1 MSEKKKFSLD
11 ADLEKCG
18 DNVSNEQPTEKVDIP
33 QSCWLDVTEDI
44 VEPKWLLKHNGIGF
58 SPLGDIQVLRG
69 MEGNGKSFLFTIL
82 MAAVLKGEYGTL
94 SCEIPDAKVLYVD
107 TEQHK
112 SNTLRVQRRVH
123 RICGWKGKEANP
135 RFKVMLL
142 REVEDLESR
151 QKYLWQAIDEFQPTA
166 VFVDGVADLVSNIN
180 DYKECMEFVHK
191 MMAEASKR
199 GISLWSILH
208 VNYGSDK
215 MRGHLGTEI
224 AHKTSDVMSCQKDKT
239 QDPPVFTVEQV
250 KARNKDIRNFQ
261 FVISDDETRLGIPMI
276 TTFVDLN
283 ADTPTNRGERD
294 ELMKEIFGNEKLMTK
309 SDIIKGIINKRF
321 IANDDNSRAKA
332 KDWFNQAS
340 DWGIIDQNG
349 NNRKWFY
356 VGLNADPL
364 GPPLDTQTEL
374 DF

>member
-1 MSEKKKFSLD
+1 MSDKKKFSLD

-123 RICGWKGKEANP
+123 HICGWKGKEANP

-250 KARNKDIRNFQ
+250 KARNKDIKNFQ
-261 FVISDDETRLGIPMI
+261 FFISDDETRLGIPMI
-276 TTFVDLN
+276 TTFVDIN

-294 ELMKEIFGNEKLMTK
+294 ELMKEIFDHDKYLSNRAA
-309 SDIIKGIINKRF
+309 INAIVNKRF
-321 IANDDNSRAKA
+321 IAGDDESKKKA
-332 KDWFNQAS
+332 KLWLEQAEN
-340 DWGIIDQNG
+340 WGIVVFDEV
-349 NNRKWFY
+349 KKKLFY

-364 GPPLDTQTEL
+364 KPADDSQLEIPY
-374 DF
+374 